1 MRVSKKY
8 SVSAIGNAM
17 LDLVCE
23 VPDEFLTQEGI
34 SKGVMNL
41 VSRER
46 SNYILKSV
54 QPIKETAG
62 GSAANTIS
70 TLAKLGLKTGYI
82 GKIADDP
89 KGKVFK
95 KDLLDNSI
103 IYNTEFLDRNYTEAT
118 GKCIVLIT
126 PDKERTMNTYL
137 GATEFLT
144 AIDIDEELI
153 AQSEWLYLEGY
164 RFDGQKSKEAFYKA
178 IEIARKN
185 NTKVAITL
193 SDRFCVDRHRSDFI
207 HLLNESA
214 DMVFCNEDEL
224 KSLYQIQDIQKAQE
238 FITDSI
244 SCLACTCAERGAYL
258 FHGKSIRQ
266 ISTNRVSVVDTTG
279 AGDSFAA
286 GFLYGLSKNF
296 TFDKCATFGNV
307 IASEVLKVYGPRVEK
322 NMKNFVMNQ

>member
-23 VPDEFLTQEGI
+23 VPDQFLNQEGI

-46 SNYILKSV
+46 SNYILKLV
-54 QPIKETAG
+54 RPIKETAG

-70 TLAKLGLKTGYI
+70 TLAKLGLKTGYT

-103 IYNTEFLDRNYTEAT
+103 FYNTEFLDKSYTEAT

-185 NTKVAITL
+185 KTKIAITL
-193 SDRFCVDRHRSDFI
+193 SDSFCVDRHRSDFKY
-207 HLLNESA
+207 LLNESA

-238 FITDSI
+238 FIADSI

-258 FHGKSIRQ
+258 FHGKSVRKIA
-266 ISTNRVSVVDTTG
+266 TNKVSVVDTTG
-279 AGDSFAA
+279 AGDSFAS

-296 TFDKCATFGNV
+296 TFDKCATIGNV
-307 IASEVLKVYGPRVEK
+307 IAGEVLKVYGPRVEK
-322 NMKNFVMNQ
+322 SLKNLVMS